1 MSPNITSSLTVRRA
15 NQLVI
20 SSVVSLDCEFSYETI
35 FNWEVYD
42 LHSQSREHP
51 VLSRYGGS
59 SEFLIKRGKLPTG
72 IYLVRLTVKMAGTQ
86 VFGFSEGYIQ
96 VIESSLVAHISGGTK
111 MERGFNKSLVFNAS
125 LSRDPDSFHPR
136 HGKLVTLLLLR
147 TKVGRAYLKEAIF
160 LPISNFTLIIKLA
173 PSDDTE
179 NTSPKDDSWHKLI
192 HTFPSFC
199 LLSLLISLSFI
210 HPLLVTFLAIK
221 WNI

>member
-59 SEFLIKRGKLPTG
+59 SEFLIKQGKLPTG

-96 VIESSLVAHISGGTK
+96 VIESPLVAHISGGTK
-111 MERGFNKSLVFNAS
+111 MERGFNKTLVFNAS
-125 LSRDPDSFHPR
+125 LSRDPDSFHPP
-136 HGKLVTLLLLR
+136 HGKLTTLLLVC
-147 TKVGRAYLKEAIF
+147 TKAGRACLKEVI
-160 LPISNFTLIIKLA
+160 LSISNFTLII
-173 PSDDTE
+173 
-179 NTSPKDDSWHKLI
+179 
-192 HTFPSFC
+192 
-199 LLSLLISLSFI
+199 
-210 HPLLVTFLAIK
+210 
-221 WNI
+221 